1 MARKKTITRD
11 QILTAAYELV
21 VEEGF
26 KKFTARN
33 IARRM
38 ACSTQPIYLE
48 FANMAELRQ
57 AVVDQI
63 KQTLDTKMSR
73 RYTTDPIVDLGLAYI
88 NFALD
93 NQALYKAVFV
103 EDHFGVAAMRG
114 YALDHAVAR
123 LGDYPPAAGL
133 SNAQRQNTVTGV
145 WIVATGIANLVAA
158 GFIDLSPE
166 QMIAM
171 LRAVTCDF
179 ITNDRFAEQAVN
191 IDLDAGVANQA
202 YV

>member
-26 KKFTARN
+26 KRFTARN

-63 KQTLDTKMSR
+63 KQTLTSKLSR

-93 NQALYKAVFV
+93 NQALYRAVFV
-103 EDHFGVAAMRG
+103 EDHFGIAAMRA
-114 YALDHAVAR
+114 YALDHAIAK
-123 LGDYPPAAGL
+123 LDGYPPATKL
-133 SNAQRQNTVTGV
+133 SRTQRQNAVTGV
-145 WIVATGIANLVAA
+145 WIVATGIANLVAP
-158 GFIDLSPE
+158 GFIDISPE

-171 LRAVTCDF
+171 LKAVTCDF
-179 ITNDRFAEQAVN
+179 INNDRFGEQAVG
-191 IDLDAGVANQA
+191 IDLTAAVAGRA
-202 YV
+202 